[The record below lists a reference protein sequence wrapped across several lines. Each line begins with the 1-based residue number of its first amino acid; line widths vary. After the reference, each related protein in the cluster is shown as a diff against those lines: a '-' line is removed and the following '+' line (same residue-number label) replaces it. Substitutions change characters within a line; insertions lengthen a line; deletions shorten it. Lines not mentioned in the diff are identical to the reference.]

1 MARKSISIRLRPNQ
15 ITLLP
20 IAVLA
25 SLIILTTL
33 IGMSRF
39 HSPVPFWDMWNGTV
53 GFFARASEGDG
64 RVWFEQHNEHRIFLS
79 KILFYVDFAAFG
91 GRGAFL
97 VLMNFVIAG
106 ASAAALVMFARDALA
121 ERSPPLAAGV
131 ALVCVAAALSWMQQE
146 NLVWAFQSQFFL
158 VQALPLWAFY
168 LLHRAEKAARLRA
181 PYLGFF
187 TGAAALGALSSLAM
201 ANGVIVLPLMAVMTL
216 FAGAARWRTV
226 ALLGLAALVAALY
239 FSDYHSPGNHGTL
252 PGALRENPIGVIQ
265 YTLVYLGSPLFHMLG
280 GRGLW
285 IATLGGV
292 VMAAATAFL
301 LARDVVMRQVS
312 TVRLALIFM
321 LAFLGASAFVTA
333 GGRLMFGLITAM
345 SGRYATPALIAWAAF
360 LILVASAAAPALRK
374 RTGLTLA
381 ALALVPLALLAHQR
395 HAFAPT
401 DHVLE
406 NRRLAALALE
416 VGADDIAALDA
427 VMPDGSNFRDIGRL
441 AASRNYSVFG
451 ADWLRDA
458 GLELGDVARLRDES
472 TTGCQAFLDGAAPI
486 VDETEFVRVEGWFLS
501 PNLNGT
507 KTLLR
512 FVDADGRIVGFA
524 DYGRA
529 RPDVAE
535 ATGAAN
541 RRSGFTGYVRGN
553 AAPGRLAVSARK
565 GGCEAEIEVGAF
577 PYRAVTTAAGMK
589 LAQDLVANAGFV
601 APIDGPPADSAVL
614 SCASNPGGDASTGT
628 ISIRMTRGEAL
639 YYQSG
644 PVAKR
649 QRLTID
655 DRDDFVTT
663 LPTVRNWTAPRA
675 ESWSL
680 VVFDHTDLPESFTV
694 HIADEGDAWGE
705 WSAISIGARAG
716 GCEAIAARP
725 DG

>member
-1 MARKSISIRLRPNQ
+1 MARRLISIRLRPNQ
-15 ITLLP
+15 ITLFP

-53 GFFARASEGDG
+53 EFFARASAGDG

-79 KILFYVDFAAFG
+79 KILFYIDFAVFG

-106 ASAAALVMFARDALA
+106 ASAAALAMFARDALA
-121 ERSPPLAAGV
+121 DRSPPLAAGV
-131 ALVCVAAALSWMQQE
+131 ALVCVAAIFSWGQKE

-168 LLHRAEKAARLRA
+168 LLHRAENAARLRA
-181 PYLGFF
+181 PCLGFF

-216 FAGAARWRTV
+216 FAGAERWRTV
-226 ALLGLAALVAALY
+226 VLAALAALVAALY

-252 PGALRENPIGVIQ
+252 TGALRENPICVIR

-280 GRGLW
+280 GRGFWL
-285 IATLGGV
+285 ATLGGGA
-292 VMAAATAFL
+292 MAAATAFL
-301 LARDVVMRQVS
+301 LARDVVSRQVS
-312 TVRLALIFM
+312 TVRLALVFM
-321 LAFLGASAFVTA
+321 LAFIGASAFVTA
-333 GGRLMFGLITAM
+333 GGRLTFGLITAT
-345 SGRYATPALIAWAAF
+345 SGRYATPALIAWATL

-374 RTGLTLA
+374 RIGVTLGTLT
-381 ALALVPLALLAHQR
+381 LVPLALLAHQR
-395 HAFAPT
+395 DAFAPA
-401 DHVLE
+401 DHILGS
-406 NRRLAALALE
+406 RRLAALAVE
-416 VGADDIAALDA
+416 VGAGDIAALDA
-427 VMPDGSNFRDIGRL
+427 VMPDASGFRDIGRL
-441 AASRNYSVFG
+441 AAARNYSVFG

-472 TTGCQAFLDGAAPI
+472 TTGCQAVLDGAAPI

-501 PNLNGT
+501 PHLNGS
-507 KTLLR
+507 KELLR
-512 FVDADGRIVGFA
+512 FVDDDGRIVGFA

-535 ATGAAN
+535 AIATAN
-541 RRSGFTGYVRGN
+541 RRSGFTGYMRVD
-553 AAPGRLAVSARK
+553 AAPGRLAVSART

-577 PYRAVTTAAGMK
+577 PYQAVSAGAGMK

-601 APIDGPPADSAVL
+601 APIDAPPADSTVL
-614 SCASNPGGDASTGT
+614 SCASNPGGDASIGT

-663 LPTVRNWTAPRA
+663 LPTVRNWTAPGA

-680 VVFDHTDLPESFTV
+680 LVFDHANLPESFTV
-694 HIADEGDAWGE
+694 RIADEGDGWGE
-705 WSAISIGARAG
+705 WSAIAMSDRAG
-716 GCEAIAARP
+716 RCEATAARP
-725 DG
+725 AG